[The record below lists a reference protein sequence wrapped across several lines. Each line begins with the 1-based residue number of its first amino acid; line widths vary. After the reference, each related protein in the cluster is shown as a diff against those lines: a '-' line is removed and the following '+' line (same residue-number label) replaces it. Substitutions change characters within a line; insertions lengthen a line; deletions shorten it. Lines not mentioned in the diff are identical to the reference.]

1 MSAITTMIRTAT
13 FAGVSAAVVLTAGC
27 GNGLSP
33 EQSGTFELTQ
43 VNGSGPPQRVAIEED
58 TTTGTDTIR
67 ELSVVD
73 GSVSVSSDGSATL
86 SISGRER
93 TEADGSTDSNTNSS
107 AASGTVEGGDLVLSP
122 DSINVELYPFFI
134 TGTSAS
140 SSVIT
145 VDLERTETPY
155 DVSISLRFEK

>member
-1 MSAITTMIRTAT
+1 MRAIRSIRTSSV
-13 FAGVSAAVVLTAGC
+13 AGTLAAVILTAGC

-33 EQSGTFELTQ
+33 GESGTFELTK

-73 GSVSVSSDGSATL
+73 GSVSISSDGSATL
-86 SISGRER
+86 SISGREE
-93 TEADGSTDSNTNSS
+93 TEVDGSQDSNTNS
-107 AASGTVEGGDLVLSP
+107 AAVTGSVEGGNLEFAA
-122 DSINVELYPFFI
+122 DSIDLELYPFAI
-134 TGTSAS
+134 VGTSAG

-145 VDLERTETPY
+145 VDLDRSQTPF
-155 DVSISLRFEK
+155 DVSVSLRFER